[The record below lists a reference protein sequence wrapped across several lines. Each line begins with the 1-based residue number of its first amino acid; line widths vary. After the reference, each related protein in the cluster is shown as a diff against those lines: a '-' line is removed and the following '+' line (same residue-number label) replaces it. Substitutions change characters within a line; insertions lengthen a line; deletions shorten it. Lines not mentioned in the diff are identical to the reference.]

1 MMVDHHGPKILSHHL
16 IHAFTFLHRNPALEE
31 VVLFV
36 WTQTQLGVMM
46 EGPWQRRCLKHPETG
61 LRLMRLMTPY
71 FNNRVRKR
79 DINSQGGHVLKKHMK
94 NNTTSAIDFSRF
106 LRWSDAQQTCAAE
119 QKDLRHS
126 NTTLCDEENHDLLTA
141 ISSRWLAS
149 RSTVNKP
156 LESTR

>member
-71 FNNRVRKR
+71 FNNRVRKT
-79 DINSQGGHVLKKHMK
+79 GHQLTRRARFEKTHEKQH
-94 NNTTSAIDFSRF
+94 NLGNRLFEISAMIRCSANVCC
-106 LRWSDAQQTCAAE
+106 WT
-119 QKDLRHS
+119 KDLRHS

>member
-1 MMVDHHGPKILSHHL
+1 MGQRFCL

-36 WTQTQLGVMM
+36 WTQTQRGVVM
-46 EGPWQRRCLKHPETG
+46 EGPWQRRCLKLAWDDTLFQHISTIG
-61 LRLMRLMTPY
+61 SG
-71 FNNRVRKR
+71 KR
-79 DINSQGGHVLKKHMK
+79 EINSQGGHVLEKTWT
-94 NNTTSAIDFSRF
+94 NYTTSAIDFSRF

-141 ISSRWLAS
+141 ISSLRVIAHHRKQTTGIHWIDFCDWNAIYIL
-149 RSTVNKP
+149 
-156 LESTR
+156 